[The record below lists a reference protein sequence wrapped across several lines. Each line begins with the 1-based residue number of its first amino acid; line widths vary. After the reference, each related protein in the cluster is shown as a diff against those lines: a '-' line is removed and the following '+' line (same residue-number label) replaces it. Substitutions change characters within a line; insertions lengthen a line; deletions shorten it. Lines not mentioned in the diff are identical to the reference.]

1 MVAVFCGREVTSGEL
16 SLQALCNANGS
27 AGWLFVVVVWG
38 FFLFPPLPLPCR
50 GLTREHLLEDKI
62 KKPVVVYFE
71 GSVFAFT
78 SCWRELL
85 CCCQQINKIRALF

>member
-1 MVAVFCGREVTSGEL
+1 MLMEVQVGFL
-16 SLQALCNANGS
+16 LL
-27 AGWLFVVVVWG
+27 LFG
-38 FFLFPPLPLPCR
+38 FFFFSPLPR
-50 GLTREHLLEDKI
+50 QRVTREHLLEDKI

>member
-1 MVAVFCGREVTSGEL
+1 MGSCLCKS
-16 SLQALCNANGS
+16 LCNANGS
-27 AGWLFVVVVWG
+27 AGWVFVVVIWV
-38 FFLFPPLPLPCR
+38 FFFSPLPR
-50 GLTREHLLEDKI
+50 QRLTREHLLEDKI

>member
-1 MVAVFCGREVTSGEL
+1 MGSCLCKPSVMLMAVQVGFLLFC
-16 SLQALCNANGS
+16 
-27 AGWLFVVVVWG
+27 LFCY
-38 FFLFPPLPLPCR
+38 FFFSLPLPRR